1 MTRDAAHT
9 TANVVLVAAG
19 LAAAYVVMT
28 TPPLRRLAFRAA
40 RVWLGASI
48 PAYLLGETRRAWIAS
63 GRTVSD

>member
-28 TPPLRRLAFRAA
+28 TPPLRRLALRAA
-40 RVWLGASI
+40 RVWLGAGI
-48 PAYLLGETRRAWIAS
+48 PMYLLGETRRAWIAS
-63 GRTVSD
+63 GQAVPR